1 MYFKKWVHFIKAIK
15 FIGMKLFATFPYYH
29 FNTYR
34 FCHDAICLIVK
45 QFVSSPSFPCTVNL
59 KAYQVH
65 WSSLQR
71 NSFGL
76 IHFPYC
82 FHWCM
87 LLNWSLLFPFF
98 FTLDWIWP
106 YFGLN
111 SPSFLKMAS
120 VVTDLRHFFF
130 SLYIKNISCRQ
141 HMVGFCL
148 LIHPDNMSLNLCI

>member
-1 MYFKKWVHFIKAIK
+1 MQHF
-15 FIGMKLFATFPYYH
+15 
-29 FNTYR
+29 
-34 FCHDAICLIVK
+34 LIIILIPTGSVMMPSASLWGW
-45 QFVSSPSFPCTVNL
+45 QFVSSHSFPWTVNL